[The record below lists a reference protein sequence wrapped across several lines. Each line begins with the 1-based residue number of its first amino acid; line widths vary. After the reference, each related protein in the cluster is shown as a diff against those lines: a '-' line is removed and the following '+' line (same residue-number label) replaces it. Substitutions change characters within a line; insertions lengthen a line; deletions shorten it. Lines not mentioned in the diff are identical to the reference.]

1 MGIAYRIHEWLA
13 DRVSFIQYPKP
24 RVKSLSGHAH
34 GWRARWAARPYMPR
48 LFAIFMPSMFLFV
61 PYIGVYMAV
70 LTIVF
75 LFFYF
80 RRS

>member
-1 MGIAYRIHEWLA
+1 MDFVRHVHEWLA
-13 DRVSFIQYPKP
+13 DHISFIQYPKP
-24 RVKSLSGHAH
+24 RLKSLSGHKH
-34 GWRARWAARPYMPR
+34 GWHARWATRPPMNR

-61 PYIGVYMAV
+61 PYIGVYLAALAV
-70 LTIVF
+70 VF